1 MSAERNL
8 LFDLVS
14 IASASYKEAEACD
27 YLNARLPSLGW
38 DRSYIDDVGNVV
50 ATKGEGDNEIILL
63 GHIDTV
69 EGGPEPKVEDD
80 TLWGRGAVDAKG
92 PLCAMALAGGKVKL
106 AQNCKL
112 TLIAAVGE
120 ESDSRGILY
129 RLSLHKPKACIV
141 GEPSNTRGITIGY
154 RGCIRAIIK
163 AEDSGGHR
171 SADEGPLTSVTLA
184 ASEILN
190 RLRSNDQS
198 GKSIAYSPSGAV
210 VYMQGREKGQ
220 RSAKME
226 LDIRVPIGGTLEEYR
241 LLVEKICEKYEVEH
255 DIILAIPSHVT
266 DKNNIVAK
274 AFRAALRRQK
284 LEPRV
289 VVKSG
294 TADFNHAAAWNCPMV
309 AYGPGD
315 STLDHTMNEH
325 IVLNEYFKSIDVL
338 ETAIALISSYV
349 SSGVGFL

>member
-1 MSAERNL
+1 
-8 LFDLVS
+8 
-14 IASASYKEAEACD
+14 
-27 YLNARLPSLGW
+27 
-38 DRSYIDDVGNVV
+38 
-50 ATKGEGDNEIILL
+50 
-63 GHIDTV
+63 
-69 EGGPEPKVEDD
+69 
-80 TLWGRGAVDAKG
+80 
-92 PLCAMALAGGKVKL
+92 
-106 AQNCKL
+106 
-112 TLIAAVGE
+112 
-120 ESDSRGILY
+120 
-129 RLSLHKPKACIV
+129 V

-241 LLVEKICEKYEVEH
+241 LLVKKICEKYEVEH

-325 IVLNEYFKSIDVL
+325 IVLNEYLKSIDVL

>member
-38 DRSYIDDVGNVV
+38 DRSYIDYVGNVV

-69 EGGPEPKVEDD
+69 EGGPKPKVEDD

-106 AQNCKL
+106 ARNCKL
-112 TLIAAVGE
+112 TLIAAIGE

-129 RLSLHKPKACIV
+129 RLPLHKPKACIV

-154 RGCIRAIIK
+154 RGCIRAILK
-163 AEDSGGHR
+163 AKDGGGHR
-171 SADEGPLTSVTLA
+171 SADAGPLTSVTLA

-198 GKSIAYSPSGAV
+198 GKSIAYSPSGAIV
-210 VYMQGREKGQ
+210 SMRGQERGR
-220 RSAKME
+220 RTAKME

-241 LLVEKICEKYEVEH
+241 LLVEKICKKYKVEH
-255 DIILAIPSHVT
+255 DIALAIPSHVT

-274 AFRAALRRQK
+274 AFRTALRRQK

-294 TADFNHAAAWNCPMV
+294 TADFNHAAAWDCPMV

-315 STLDHTMNEH
+315 STLDHTMTEH
-325 IVLNEYFKSIDVL
+325 IVLSEYFKSIDVL